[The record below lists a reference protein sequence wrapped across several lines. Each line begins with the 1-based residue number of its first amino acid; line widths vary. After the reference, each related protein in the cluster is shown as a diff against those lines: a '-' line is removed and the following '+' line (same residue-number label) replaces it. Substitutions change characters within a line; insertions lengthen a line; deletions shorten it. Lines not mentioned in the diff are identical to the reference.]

1 MPFRKRGSLQNWDGL
16 NKDYATRDWLRNSS
30 GASPFGLTWRHR
42 VFQWTTYA
50 SRSALKDS
58 TSGHVLPEG
67 LEVRPCPPRKSS
79 KSGHVPPEELVFQ
92 MAEHLLG
99 GAVVEAVSLARCA
112 QRGSRS
118 HGWRCFRFC
127 ARRTG
132 FIARDGPSVI
142 GYWLALVMAGA
153 NNRAF
158 WPFGDK
164 VNDYSHVWGLAKTVR
179 DSKSQTIVKNVQFPR
194 AQRWFEGFLDLL
206 VANNRSFCPRAAKT
220 HDFSRSTIAK
230 AGAPECP
237 RGPKP
242 TTIRGRV

>member
-1 MPFRKRGSLQNWDGL
+1 MP
-16 NKDYATRDWLRNSS
+16 
-30 GASPFGLTWRHR
+30 SP
-42 VFQWTTYA
+42 
-50 SRSALKDS
+50 
-58 TSGHVLPEG
+58 EE
-67 LEVRPCPPRKSS
+67 LEIGPRPS
-79 KSGHVPPEELVFQ
+79 PEELVFQ

-118 HGWRCFRFC
+118 HGRRRFRFC
-127 ARRTG
+127 AGRTG
-132 FIARDGPSVI
+132 YIACDGLSVI

-153 NNRAF
+153 NNRSF

-220 HDFSRSTIAK
+220 HDF
-230 AGAPECP
+230 
-237 RGPKP
+237 RGLRLRRLARRNVQGGQNQRLFADAFDCAC
-242 TTIRGRV
+242 TWEALVLLNRQSC